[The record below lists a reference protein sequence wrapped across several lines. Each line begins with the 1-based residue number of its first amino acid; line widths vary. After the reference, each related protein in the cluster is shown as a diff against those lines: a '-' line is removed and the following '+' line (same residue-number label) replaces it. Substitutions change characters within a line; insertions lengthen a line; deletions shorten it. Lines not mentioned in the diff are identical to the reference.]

1 MKKII
6 SFVTIQDVLDP
17 ETIFPAKITT
27 EFTFGTS
34 TRKTW
39 AVPGD
44 RNFQGMRI
52 DRSGNEPRRHGWL
65 SELSPQ
71 NIGGVL
77 GVS

>member
-1 MKKII
+1 MKKIV
-6 SFVTIQDVLDP
+6 SLVTIQDVLDP
-17 ETIFPAKITT
+17 KTLLPEKTTT
-27 EFTFGTS
+27 ETTLRTS
-34 TRKTW
+34 TRKTS
-39 AVPGD
+39 AGPEG
-44 RNFQGMRI
+44 QGIWI